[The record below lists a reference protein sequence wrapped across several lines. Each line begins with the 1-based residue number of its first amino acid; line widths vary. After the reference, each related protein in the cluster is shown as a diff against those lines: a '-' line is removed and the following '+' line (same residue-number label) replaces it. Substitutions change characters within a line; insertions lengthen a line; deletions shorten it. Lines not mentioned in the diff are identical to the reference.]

1 MFEASEKS
9 FHLKKFPCH
18 YILLNIILLI
28 KKSRVKK
35 KKKFGLYIRKNKDVI
50 RAQRIDECFQNVKD
64 FEKKKVPG
72 FLIPLYVFYRSKFK
86 LTFHW
91 QNGCH

>member
-1 MFEASEKS
+1 MSLYSSEYHS
-9 FHLKKFPCH
+9 FNQE
-18 YILLNIILLI
+18 IQ
-28 KKSRVKK
+28 SEE